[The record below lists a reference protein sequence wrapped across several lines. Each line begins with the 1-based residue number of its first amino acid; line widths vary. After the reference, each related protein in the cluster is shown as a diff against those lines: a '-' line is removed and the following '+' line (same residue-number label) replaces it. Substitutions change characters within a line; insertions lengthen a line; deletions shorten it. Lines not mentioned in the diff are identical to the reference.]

1 MKENIFMCITITLLY
16 SRNQHNIVNQ
26 LYFDKKEKNIKP
38 KDGLPFSFSL
48 LSQQSQWRSEVHVI
62 RASLKKLFNPL
73 ITYTLF
79 TMCLKYD
86 GGDKMRALE
95 MITKVDFKYIS
106 NE

>member
-73 ITYTLF
+73 ITYTLL